1 MPPKRD
7 PKTGK
12 FVRSTTK
19 RQKNQPTVSLCGGKK
34 HGKVSMIGPKN
45 VIGMGKGG
53 GIKLF
58 VPYLGNMIFKR
69 DEQNFR
75 NSFDEWVSQRQIK
88 ETEANEFH
96 RKIMTEMFA
105 NNPNYRYTFDL
116 KSKNRMYKMPDFFDG
131 RDFKMFIY
139 LSGRLKGRVGILMD
153 KYGDSNRLVLR
164 TLNALSKNPLPPELL
179 QHIEK
184 FGIDADG
191 DPEP

>member
-19 RQKNQPTVSLCGGKK
+19 RQKNQ

-69 DEQNFR
+69 DEQKFR
-75 NSFDEWVSQRQIK
+75 NSYDEWVSQRQIK

-105 NNPNYRYTFDL
+105 NNPNYRYTIDL
-116 KSKNRMYKMPDFFDG
+116 KSKNRMYKMPDKFDG
-131 RDFKMFIY
+131 RDFKMNIY

-184 FGIDADG
+184 FDIDADG
-191 DPEP
+191 DPDPF